1 MSQSSG
7 EQASSPQ
14 PAPGTQQATPA
25 AASAATPSPGS
36 QPTPAASSRAAGHAG
51 VPGPPHDRRTAF
63 GWPSSGWTG
72 GSTANTDAVV
82 RGRSRLPMKVIVGI
96 LSALLLVAVAAH
108 LGPAVR
114 AGLRDG
120 THGSWVATSK
130 TCERN
135 ACTWDGKFVLP
146 NGHVLVSSAQYS
158 GKVPASIHSGTS
170 VPGLYTGGSLVFP
183 PNGSDQWISLLV
195 AIGFALVGLWWSCR
209 KLVVDYFRRRR
220 DAVSSETVSTR
231 RIG

>member
-1 MSQSSG
+1 M
-7 EQASSPQ
+7 
-14 PAPGTQQATPA
+14 
-25 AASAATPSPGS
+25 
-36 QPTPAASSRAAGHAG
+36 
-51 VPGPPHDRRTAF
+51 PGPPPDRRTAF
-63 GWPSSGWTG
+63 GWPSGGWTG
-72 GSTANTDAVV
+72 ASGANSDGVV
-82 RGRSRLPMKVIVGI
+82 RSRSRLPMKVIVGI

-108 LGPAVR
+108 LEPAIK

-130 TCERN
+130 TCERH

-158 GKVPASIHSGTS
+158 GKIPASIHAGTS

-183 PNGSDQWISLLV
+183 PTGSDLWISLLI
-195 AIGFALVGLWWSCR
+195 AIGFALLGLWWSCR
-209 KLVVDYFRRRR
+209 KVVIDYFHRRS
-220 DAVSSETVSTR
+220 DSDSDSVSTA

>member
-1 MSQSSG
+1 
-7 EQASSPQ
+7 
-14 PAPGTQQATPA
+14 
-25 AASAATPSPGS
+25 
-36 QPTPAASSRAAGHAG
+36 
-51 VPGPPHDRRTAF
+51 
-63 GWPSSGWTG
+63 
-72 GSTANTDAVV
+72 
-82 RGRSRLPMKVIVGI
+82 MKVIVGI

-108 LGPAVR
+108 LEPAIK

-130 TCERN
+130 TCERH

-158 GKVPASIHSGTS
+158 GKIPASIHAGTS

-183 PNGSDQWISLLV
+183 PTGSDLWISLLI
-195 AIGFALVGLWWSCR
+195 AIGFALLGLWWSCR
-209 KLVVDYFRRRR
+209 KVVIDYFHRRS
-220 DAVSSETVSTR
+220 DSDSDSVSTA